1 MMKKSLKRGTAI
13 IGMAPDVAAGGDW
26 DRSELDRYGLG
37 SVRSTALFYKLFLID
52 VQARK
57 ATQLCPFV
65 NPGIMHRDF
74 QPYLRADGNGIDY
87 TYLEHYD
94 TLSVL
99 KDRPKRDQPH
109 WAREIEK
116 AISNVDRKALEN
128 AVRTAKAIGAL
139 DSKPDLKARAE
150 NAVRQM

>member
-1 MMKKSLKRGTAI
+1 MGQNSLKRGTAI

-65 NPGIMHRDF
+65 KSGLMHKAF
-74 QPYLRADGNGIDY
+74 QPHLRPDGVGIDY
-87 TYLEHYD
+87 TGLEDYD
-94 TLSVL
+94 TRTVLEQHLLSQH
-99 KDRPKRDQPH
+99 PY
-109 WAREIEK
+109 WEK
-116 AISNVDRKALEN
+116 QIRLFIKTNQKESLRYAISNAER
-128 AVRTAKAIGAL
+128 IGL
-139 DSKPDLKARAE
+139 DKKKPDLMVEARQAL
-150 NAVRQM
+150 NK